1 MPEYELEMRK
11 AMKALSEA
19 GSLPH
24 CIVTGSWAMQNGDC
38 LSKPTVV
45 TSWRIHPR

>member
-19 GSLPH
+19 GALPH
-24 CIVTGSWAMQNGDC
+24 CIVMISE
-38 LSKPTVV
+38 
-45 TSWRIHPR
+45 TSLWFVRKGVAIAR